1 MGEVPVASLTAGNR
15 TMARDEAGRQPR
27 TPEEIQREIHDT
39 QQRLSRTMEEI
50 QNRLAP
56 NRLKDQ
62 VMQMFRNDDHDGGS
76 GMTDTVRDNAL
87 PLAMIGLG
95 LGWLMW
101 SATGN
106 SSSSSSQSSGRLS
119 RARDWTGGRI
129 DEARQRMQHAGESL
143 RRRAEEMRG
152 SHDSSNLPDQRRT
165 AYGDP
170 YAAGTASRAGAYGQD
185 YPGEYHYRPAGRA
198 DESSHGYG
206 DAARDRA
213 RQYSGQA
220 RQYGRAASRQA
231 KEGYQSFW
239 HLVDDHPML
248 AGMMG
253 FAAGAALGAAIPSS
267 RYEDEWIGEYSDTV
281 WDRGR
286 HYGEDF
292 AERAGDVARHAAEAG
307 YEAAR
312 DTVSEEAPSV
322 VGEGSESGNDRD
334 RSREQ
339 GKNAAGR

>member
-1 MGEVPVASLTAGNR
+1 
-15 TMARDEAGRQPR
+15 MARHEDVRRTR
-27 TPEEIQREIHDT
+27 TPEEIQREIHET

-62 VMQMFRNDDHDGGS
+62 VMQMFRNDGHDGGS
-76 GMTDTVRDNAL
+76 GMSDTVRDNAL

-101 SATGN
+101 SATG
-106 SSSSSSQSSGRLS
+106 SGGGGDGGPASRSSGRLS

-152 SHDSSNLPDQRRT
+152 SHASGNTLPDRPRT

-170 YAAGTASRAGAYGQD
+170 YAAETGSPAGAYGQD
-185 YPGEYHYRPAGRA
+185 HSGEYHYRPAGQAMGGSYRH
-198 DESSHGYG
+198 DEGEHHGGRHYG
-206 DAARDRA
+206 E
-213 RQYSGQA
+213 QA
-220 RQYGRAASRQA
+220 RRYGRAASRQA
-231 KEGYQSFW
+231 KEGYESFW

-253 FAAGAALGAAIPSS
+253 FAAGAALGAALPSS
-267 RYEDEWIGEYSDTV
+267 RYEDELLGEYSDTV

-292 AERAGDVARHAAEAG
+292 AERAGEVARHASEAG

-312 DTVSEEAPSV
+312 NTVSEEAPGL
-322 VGEGSESGNDRD
+322 VGEPERESAGERGQ
-334 RSREQ
+334 SRERSK
-339 GKNAAGR
+339 GTTGG